1 MIECKFSLELTRNGV
16 QKSIHAKAGEEDGR
30 KAVITLTESGKVFD
44 ASTYKLRMFFD
55 DETYSD
61 KVELVNGCV
70 EFVLPAALTSVAGE
84 RLCEL
89 KLSKGD
95 RAAIYS
101 PVFRV
106 LVEGSLGAD
115 AEEEAK
121 LIGSPVRYQEVIPAL
136 SEGASVFPDDEIAV
150 YTPEDDLTTKRKVS
164 SLPFSKKL
172 ENEAVLE
179 RIGANENGL
188 TLDDEEISSDPIAT
202 TLQTLAAMIAADTA
216 LFRASVEP
224 PDFASTDE
232 SFFYSIL
239 SSSVMNNEPGY
250 YAPPSSGQL
259 HYTDPTNNE
268 EMLMPVIRGRVYKF
282 SFDNATYQLQI
293 RTLDSKDDVAE
304 LCKIVHGNYAEKSEI
319 PKNISQLGNDRKF
332 VSSGTVETMIDEAT
346 AKIRELTEDEANNLT
361 ANTEARH
368 VHENKS
374 VLDNLGENED
384 GDLTYKGEPVSS
396 GTAEKPLILIEPKD
410 DYATGKIHAD
420 ITNCITIE
428 TSMLPQNARVKK
440 IEIPSINFD
449 TFEATDEY
457 IRIEDMVA
465 HSPEGLTTPY
475 YIMYPKNIVGNYF
488 NVAAHIVFTVV
499 PNSFYDAIASFS
511 FAEKT
516 IKIYYEIE
524 E

>member
-106 LVEGSLGAD
+106 LVEGSIGAD

-202 TLQTLAAMIAADTA
+202 TLQMLAAMIAADTA
-216 LFRASVEP
+216 LFRASIEP

-259 HYTDPTNNE
+259 RYTDPTNNE
-268 EMLMPVIRGRVYKF
+268 EMLMPVIRGIVYKF

-304 LCKIVHGNYAEKSEI
+304 LCKIVHRKYAEISEI
-319 PKNISQLGNDRKF
+319 PKNISQLENDRKF
-332 VSSGTVETMIDEAT
+332 VSSGKVETMINEAT

-384 GDLTYKGEPVSS
+384 GDLTYKGKVVG

-440 IEIPSINFD
+440 IEIPKINFD
-449 TFEATDEY
+449 TNEATEEY
-457 IRIEDMVA
+457 IQLEDMVA
-465 HSPEGLTTPY
+465 YDPNGFSTPY
-475 YIMYPKNIVGNYF
+475 YIMYPKNVQGSYF
-488 NVAAHIVFTVV
+488 TVAANVVFTVGG
-499 PNSFYDAIASFS
+499 NNFYNAIGAFV
-511 FAEKT
+511 FDEKT